1 MIAHDAKALTEVPAN
16 LVFDTAIAAYLLDP
30 ARRGYPLEELAEER
44 GISAEAGDAL
54 ATRAVLTHEL
64 AKLQRPLIVERG
76 LQDLLDT
83 VELPL
88 VRVLRETEKAG
99 IKLDTQ
105 QLETVATRIKADVA
119 ELEREIWVLADE
131 EFMIGSPQQLGQI
144 LFEKLGLSRK
154 RRGKTG
160 YSTDNRVL
168 EAIRDEHEIVP
179 KIIRYRE
186 LSKLAQTYLDALPNW
201 IGDDG
206 RLHTTFDQTTAATGR
221 LSSINP
227 NLQNIPIR
235 TETGREIRA
244 CFIPEPGNVLLAV
257 DYGQVELRVLAH
269 IANEPVLKDIFRRG
283 EDVHTETAS
292 AVFELPA
299 EQLDVA
305 MRSKAK
311 MVNYGIVYGL
321 SAYGLAD
328 RLKIPQK
335 EAEDFINTYLDRF
348 PAVAQFM
355 KDAITQAVEHGY
367 VSHAVRPPP
376 ADPRGAREQLERAQA
391 GRAPRGQQHHP
402 GHRRGHHQDRDGPL
416 PRLARRGR
424 PADPLHPPDPRR
436 APVRGPAGGDGA
448 GDRDRHARDGRRDRD
463 GPAARRWTRA
473 SGRNWLAA
481 K

>member
-1 MIAHDAKALTEVPAN
+1 MTRSPR
-16 LVFDTAIAAYLLDP
+16 
-30 ARRGYPLEELAEER
+30 ARCSRTSSR
-44 GISAEAGDAL
+44 
-54 ATRAVLTHEL
+54 RR
-64 AKLQRPLIVERG
+64 QRPLIVERG

-105 QLETVATRIKADVA
+105 RLETVATRIKAQVV
-119 ELEREIWVLADE
+119 ELEREIWALADE

-160 YSTDNRVL
+160 FSTDNRVL

-201 IGDDG
+201 IGEDG
-206 RLHTTFDQTTAATGR
+206 RLHTTFDQMTAATGR
-221 LSSINP
+221 LSSVNP

-269 IANEPVLKDIFRRG
+269 IADEPVLKDIFRRG

-292 AVFELPA
+292 AVFELPPD
-299 EQLDVA
+299 QLDVG

-355 KDAITQAVEHGY
+355 KDSITQAVEHGY
-367 VSHAVRPPP
+367 VSTLFGRRRPIPEVR
-376 ADPRGAREQLERAQA
+376 ASNWSVRKLGE
-391 GRAPRGQQHHP
+391 
-402 GHRRGHHQDRDGPL
+402 
-416 PRLARRGR
+416 RLAANSIIQGTA
-424 PADPLHPPDPRR
+424 ADIIKIAMVRCHDSLEAAGLKTRCILQIHDELLFEGPPEEMEQATAIVTREMVGAIDMDPPLEVD
-436 APVRGPAGGDGA
+436 AGVGE
-448 GDRDRHARDGRRDRD
+448 
-463 GPAARRWTRA
+463 
-473 SGRNWLAA
+473 NWLSA